1 MSGAM
6 RAVVQDR
13 YGAVD
18 EVLHLRDVP
27 IPEVADDE
35 VLVQVRA
42 ASVHPDI
49 WHAVTGRPYVLR
61 LMGSGVR
68 RPRYLIPGTD
78 MAGRVESAG
87 RRVTRFRVGDEVFG
101 ESHRGFLW
109 RNGGTFA
116 EFVAVPEEI
125 LETKPPGV
133 TFEQAATLPTAGIIA
148 VHNLRYGERLGAGM
162 EVLINGAGGGV
173 GSIAVQLAKAAGA
186 WVTGVDA
193 PQKLELLRSLGADH
207 VVDYTRE
214 DFTRSGRRYHLIL
227 DVASNLTLPARRR
240 AIAPGGT
247 YVLIGHDH
255 FGAARGRLLGTL
267 PQAFGQMALS
277 PLVTHLPRP
286 DLSNPRKP
294 EAMAILSAA
303 LAAGHLT
310 ATIDRAYPLNDAGA
324 ALSRL
329 ASGDAVGRI
338 VLVP

>member
-1 MSGAM
+1 M

-18 EVLHLRDVP
+18 EVLHLREVP
-27 IPEVADDE
+27 VPEVADDE
-35 VLVQVRA
+35 VLVAVRA
-42 ASVHPDI
+42 ASVHPDV
-49 WHAVTGRPYVLR
+49 WHVVTGRPYVLR
-61 LMGSGVR
+61 LMGSGMH
-68 RPRYLIPGTD
+68 RPRHRIPGID
-78 MAGRVESAG
+78 VAGRVEAVG
-87 RRVTRFRVGDEVFG
+87 CRVTRFQVGDEVFG
-101 ESHRGFLW
+101 ESHRGSQW
-109 RNGGTFA
+109 HNGGAFA

-125 LETKPPGV
+125 LEPKPPGV

-148 VHNLRYGERLGAGM
+148 VHNLQYGERLRAGQ

-186 WVTGVDA
+186 RVTGVDA

-214 DFTRSGRRYHLIL
+214 DFTRSGRRYDLIL

-255 FGAARGRLLGTL
+255 FGAARGRLLGSL

-277 PLVTHLPRP
+277 PLVAHLPRP
-286 DLSNPRKP
+286 DLSPPRKA
-294 EAMAILSAA
+294 EAMAILREA
-303 LAAGHLT
+303 LAAGQLT
-310 ATIDRAYPLNDAGA
+310 PIVDRVYPLEEAGA
-324 ALSRL
+324 ALRRL
-329 ASGDAVGRI
+329 VSGAAVGRI
-338 VLVP
+338 VVVP

>member
-1 MSGAM
+1 
-6 RAVVQDR
+6 VVQDR
-13 YGAVD
+13 YGPVD
-18 EVLHLRDVP
+18 EVLHRREVP
-27 IPEVADDE
+27 VPEVADDE
-35 VLVQVRA
+35 VLVRVRA

-78 MAGRVESAG
+78 MAGRVEFAG

-101 ESHRGFLW
+101 ESHRGSVW
-109 RNGGTFA
+109 WDGGTFA

-125 LETKPPGV
+125 LEAKPPGV
-133 TFEQAATLPTAGIIA
+133 TFEEAATLPTAGIIA
-148 VHNLRYGERLGAGM
+148 VHNLRYGERLWAGQ

-186 WVTGVDA
+186 RVTAVDA
-193 PQKLELLRSLGADH
+193 AKKLELLLSLGADH
-207 VVDYTRE
+207 VVDYARE
-214 DFTRSGRRYHLIL
+214 DFTRSGRRYDLIF

-240 AIAPGGT
+240 AVAPGGI

-267 PQAFGQMALS
+267 PQALGQMALS
-277 PLVTHLPRP
+277 PLVAHLPRP

-294 EAMAILSAA
+294 EAMAILKNA
-303 LAAGHLT
+303 LAAGQLT
-310 ATIDRAYPLNDAGA
+310 PTIDRVYPLEEAGG
-324 ALSRL
+324 ALRRL
-329 ASGDAVGRI
+329 VSGDAVGRI
-338 VLVP
+338 VVVA

>member
-1 MSGAM
+1 M

-13 YGAVD
+13 YGAID
-18 EVLHLRDVP
+18 DVLHLREVP
-27 IPEVADDE
+27 VPEVADDE
-35 VLVQVRA
+35 VLVRVRA

-49 WHAVTGRPYVLR
+49 WHVVTGRPYVLR

-68 RPRYLIPGTD
+68 KPKYRIPGTD
-78 MAGRVESAG
+78 LAGRVESVG

-125 LETKPPGV
+125 LELKPPGV

-148 VHNLRYGERLGAGM
+148 VHNLRYGERLGVGQ

-186 WVTGVDA
+186 RVTAVDA
-193 PQKLELLRSLGADH
+193 PHKLELLRALGADH

-214 DFTRSGRRYHLIL
+214 DFTRSGRRYDLIF

-240 AIAPGGT
+240 ALAPGGI

-255 FGAARGRLLGTL
+255 FGAARGRLLGSL
-267 PQAFGQMALS
+267 PQALGQMALS

-286 DLSNPRKP
+286 NLSPPRKP
-294 EAMAILSAA
+294 AAMAILREA

-310 ATIDRAYPLNDAGA
+310 PMIDRAYSLEEAGA
-324 ALSRL
+324 ALRRL
-329 ASGDAVGRI
+329 SSGDAVGRT
-338 VLVP
+338 VVVP